1 MSAERN
7 ALIGFSFA
15 LLFVILIGVLS
26 LRAVRIQQEQNDL
39 QAHTYKVL
47 DAVSDMRLGL
57 KDIRIA
63 RRDAI
68 ANGNKLKFEDVAAI
82 FKTIDDSL
90 AVSKNLTR
98 DNPVQQGRLGLI
110 DAPLGLLKAGP
121 ADVARKADIDAM
133 FKLFDEME
141 KTESELLVF
150 RSAVAKESAEQSVLI
165 VVVGT
170 LATVLLTL
178 TGIFIIRRDNRERK
192 KAADALAVQSAML
205 EARSQEVLAANE
217 RLQTELQERKRAE
230 EEREMFFKM
239 SQDSICV
246 AGLDGFFKRVNP
258 AFEKLLG
265 YTAQEIGSKP
275 FMDFVHPEDRAAT
288 ENEVRKL
295 AAGQPTASFENR
307 YRCKDGSYRWLGW
320 TATPVPATGVLYAS
334 ARDIS
339 AQKELEFTLKS
350 ARDDALR
357 SARLKS
363 EFLANM
369 SHEIRTPMNG
379 IIGMAGLLADTTLD
393 TEQTDFIT
401 TIKSCSEALLTL
413 VNDILDFSKIEAGK
427 LTFENSDF
435 DLRKMLEE
443 TLDLLADSAHRK
455 RLDIGAIIEPG
466 LPTRLRG
473 DPGRLRQVLV
483 NLIGN
488 AIKFTEFGEIAVNV
502 SLERSSAST
511 AVLRFSI
518 RDTGIGISE
527 GGQRHLFEPF
537 TQADGS
543 TTRKFGGTGLGLAIS
558 KQLVLLMHGEI
569 GLESVQGKGSK
580 FWFTAEF
587 ERQSAAA
594 PDEVNVPVN
603 GKRVLI
609 VDDNITHRTLL
620 RHQLSD
626 WGMVPAE
633 ATNADEALTQLQRE
647 APGANRF
654 DLAIVDVE
662 MPGTDGITL
671 AEAIK
676 AAPAVAKTPLLLLVS
691 RGRLGDAAERAAAIA
706 TYISKP
712 IKQSALLDGISTA
725 LFGENER
732 AGAKR
737 PISTVDLPIDRSVRI
752 LLAEDNPVNQR
763 LMLRQLQK
771 LGFTAD
777 PVASGAEV
785 LEVLNRIS
793 YDMVL
798 MDCQMPELDGYEA
811 TKAIRKIE
819 ADSPTRR
826 HLPIIALTAN
836 SLSGDREKCMQA
848 GMDDYVS
855 KPVDVERL
863 RAVLHRWK
871 HKNKFAGS
879 SAYLAAVDV
888 DGVVNVPMLLN
899 TFGDDKQSLREFIEH
914 YLLHTE
920 QQLQKLTDAIERQS
934 EPDVGAMAHMIIGGS
949 ASTGVV
955 GIVEPLRDIER
966 NIKEGRHLNEAAN
979 LAKTARAKFELAR
992 KILVGIAQ
1000 Q

>member
-15 LLFVILIGVLS
+15 LLIIISIGILS
-26 LRAVRIQQEQNDL
+26 FRAVRIQQEQYDW

-47 DAVSDMRLGL
+47 DSISDVRVGL

-63 RRDAI
+63 RRDAKS
-68 ANGNKLKFEDVAAI
+68 NGSALKKDAVSDI
-82 FKTIDDSL
+82 FKTIDDRL
-90 AVSKNLTR
+90 AEFKKLTQ
-98 DNPVQQGRLGLI
+98 DNPVQQSRATQLES
-110 DAPLGLLKAGP
+110 PLRLLKAEP
-121 ADVARKADIDAM
+121 AENARTADIDAI
-133 FKLFDEME
+133 FKILDDMQHDEE
-141 KTESELLVF
+141 ALLVT
-150 RSAVAKESAEQSVLI
+150 RSNAAKESAAQSSLI
-165 VVVGT
+165 VAIGT
-170 LATVLLTL
+170 LASVVVTL
-178 TGIFIIRRDNRERK
+178 VGISIIRRENRECKRS
-192 KAADALAVQSAML
+192 ADALAAQSAVL
-205 EARSQEVLAANE
+205 EARSREVLMANE
-217 RLQTELQERKRAE
+217 KLQTELQERKRAE

-265 YTAQEIGSKP
+265 YSAEEITSRP
-275 FMDFVHPEDRAAT
+275 FMEFVHPDDKAAT

-295 AAGQPTASFENR
+295 ESGQPTVSFENR
-307 YRCKDGSYRWLGW
+307 YRCKDGTYKWVGW
-320 TATPVPATGVLYAS
+320 ATTPLPATGVLYAS

-339 AQKELEFTLKS
+339 AQKDLEFTLKA

-357 SARLKS
+357 SAQLKS

-379 IIGMAGLLADTTLD
+379 IIGMSGLLADTTLD
-393 TEQTDFIT
+393 DEQKDFVN
-401 TIKSCSEALLTL
+401 TIKSCSESLLT
-413 VNDILDFSKIEAGK
+413 VINDILDFSKIEAGK
-427 LTFENSDF
+427 LTFEMSDF
-435 DLRKMLEE
+435 DLRKTIEE
-443 TLDLLADSAHRK
+443 TLDLLADPAHRK

-466 LPTRLRG
+466 TPTRLRG

-488 AIKFTEFGEIAVNV
+488 AIKFTEFGEIAVHV
-502 SLERSSAST
+502 TLDRSAATT
-511 AVLRFSI
+511 AQLRFSI

-527 GGQRHLFEPF
+527 PGQRNLFEPF

-543 TTRKFGGTGLGLAIS
+543 TTRKYGGTGLGLAIS

-569 GLESVQGKGSK
+569 GLESVQGKGST
-580 FWFTAEF
+580 FWFTTEF
-587 ERQSAAA
+587 ERQSPAA

-609 VDDNITHRTLL
+609 VDDNLTHRTLL
-620 RHQLSD
+620 RHQLTD
-626 WGMVPAE
+626 WGMIPIEVSS
-633 ATNADEALTQLQRE
+633 ADEALSQLQRE

-654 DLAIVDVE
+654 DLAIVDVD

-676 AAPAVAKTPLLLLVS
+676 AAPGVAKTPLLLMVS
-691 RGRLGDAAERAAAIA
+691 RGRNGDAAERAAAIA
-706 TYISKP
+706 TYVAKP

-725 LFGENER
+725 LFGGNER
-732 AGAKR
+732 SGEKR
-737 PISTVDLPIDRSVRI
+737 PISTLDLPIDRSVRI
-752 LLAEDNPVNQR
+752 LLAEDNPVNQK

-793 YDMVL
+793 YDLVL

-819 ADSPTRR
+819 AGSLTKRR
-826 HLPIIALTAN
+826 LPIIALTAN
-836 SLSGDREKCMQA
+836 SLAGDREKCIQA

-879 SAYLAAVDV
+879 SAYLAAVED

-914 YLLHTE
+914 YLKHTE
-920 QQLQKLTDAIERQS
+920 LQLQKLSDAIERKS
-934 EPDVGAMAHMIIGGS
+934 EPDVGAMTHMIIGGS

-955 GIVEPLRDIER
+955 GVLQPLREIER
-966 NIKEGRHLNEAAN
+966 NIKEGHHLRNASN
-979 LAKTARAKFELAR
+979 LARSAHGKFEQAR
-992 KILVGIAQ
+992 TILVKLAQ
-1000 Q
+1000 E